1 MFGNFV
7 DAHAAAYADAGKSRP
22 PTLIAS
28 NLDEHLLM
36 PAPDTSSPVA
46 PTSKLLEALR
56 RAWES
61 LVGDGNMNRQ
71 KMEEWLVKINGEL
84 GDTMAAA

>member
-1 MFGNFV
+1 
-7 DAHAAAYADAGKSRP
+7 
-22 PTLIAS
+22 
-28 NLDEHLLM
+28 M

>member
-28 NLDEHLLM
+28 NLDEHFLM
-36 PAPDTSSPVA
+36 PATDTSSPVA